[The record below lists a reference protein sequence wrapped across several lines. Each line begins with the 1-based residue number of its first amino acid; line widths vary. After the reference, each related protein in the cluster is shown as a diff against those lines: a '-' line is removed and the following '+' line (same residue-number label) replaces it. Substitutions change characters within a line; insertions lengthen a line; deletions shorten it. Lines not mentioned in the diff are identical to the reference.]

1 MEILS
6 MNAIMMRKI
15 LGVALASVLFTGCVS
30 VKMEPK
36 EVSLKA
42 KEFNPPAKGYSGLY
56 IFRENGLGWGLKKDI
71 WVDGKCIGE
80 STPNVFFQTVVE
92 GNQQH
97 EIATE
102 SEFSPN
108 RISLLTEA
116 DKNYFIRQ
124 YTKLGVFIYGAGL
137 EVVSEEEGKAAISKL
152 DLASPG
158 KCSGALNE

>member
-1 MEILS
+1 MDV
-6 MNAIMMRKI
+6 IMMRKI
-15 LGVALASVLFTGCVS
+15 LVVALASALFAGCAS
-30 VKMEPK
+30 VKMEPQ
-36 EVSLKA
+36 EVSLKT

-56 IFRENGLGWGLKKDI
+56 IFRENGPGWGLKKDI

-80 STPNVFFQTVVE
+80 SAPNVFFQTVVE

-108 RISLLTEA
+108 RLLLLTEA

-137 EVVSEEEGKAAISKL
+137 ELVSEDEGKAAVSKL

-158 KCSGALNE
+158 RCSGALTE